1 MDDNDDEIA
10 FFLFDPIHVTL
21 YCEEIWSVPM
31 KCLVMIECEYIKIC
45 KSKEESLCDDDS
57 WYMIKLHASWVLMNI
72 SKALQWAGNWLT
84 AHK

>member
-10 FFLFDPIHVTL
+10 FFF
-21 YCEEIWSVPM
+21 IWPNS
-31 KCLVMIECEYIKIC
+31 CYSILRGNMISSNEMFGDDWMRIYIKV
-45 KSKEESLCDDDS
+45 KRNLLCDDDS
-57 WYMIKLHASWVLMNI
+57 WYMIGLHASWVLMNI